1 MNRYGPSPAVWFLAG
16 RLADQIAL
24 QCVSNVTNAIQRKG
38 ISWANVPLL
47 HIVTM
52 NTMAAELPTVFT
64 TQWCGYCIRLK
75 SQLSRAGID
84 FHEIDIEDHADGA
97 AVVAQVNDGNLT
109 VPTVVFRDGSALT
122 NPSAAQVGSRLG

>member
-1 MNRYGPSPAVWFLAG
+1 MGRAQQAG
-16 RLADQIAL
+16 FWWEVSLDQFID
-24 QCVSNVTNAIQRKG
+24 VTNAIQLNG
-38 ISWANVPLL
+38 NSWANLTLL

-52 NTMAAELPTVFT
+52 DMIAAELPTLFT

-97 AVVAQVNDGNLT
+97 LVVAQVNDGNLT

>member
-1 MNRYGPSPAVWFLAG
+1 MGRAQQAG
-16 RLADQIAL
+16 FWWEVSLDQFID
-24 QCVSNVTNAIQRKG
+24 VTNAIQLNG
-38 ISWANVPLL
+38 NSWAYLTLL

-52 NTMAAELPTVFT
+52 DVMTAELPTVFT
-64 TQWCGYCIRLK
+64 TQWCGYCMRLK

-97 AVVAQVNDGNLT
+97 AIVAQVNAGNLT